1 MDNNKKNF
9 DKKKQSSNNNDEFQW
24 KKASK
29 TGLIWILILL
39 AALAF
44 STLWPDNRPNEVE
57 VPYNEYVRLLRNK
70 MIQGGE
76 VTLKDNKFRGVL
88 VEPMPVKSVK
98 GGTRNAGVRTRRCRR
113 RG

>member
-1 MDNNKKNF
+1 MKRNMDNNKKNF
-9 DKKKQSSNNNDEFQW
+9 DKKKQPSNNNDEFQW

-70 MIQGGE
+70 MIQAGE

-98 GGTRNAGVRTRRCRR
+98 GSASQPSETGIPK
-113 RG
+113 